1 MKQCWLDG
9 DLRAFADG
17 ELPSESLQQIA
28 EHLEICPACRERYR
42 ELSECAARVYGL
54 MALSEGTP
62 AVRPRRWRVAAVLSS
77 AALAAALAMAFV
89 LLPNHAPI
97 RPAPVAPPAV
107 LLLPAQSAAT
117 GVRPALMHS
126 TGMHSGGK
134 HSILRRPAQRYP
146 EPAEEF
152 LRLDD
157 EPIETATVVRVS
169 AENGALQ
176 ADLIIGPDGR
186 AHAIRVV
193 RNR

>member
-107 LLLPAQSAAT
+107 L
-117 GVRPALMHS
+117 MHS